1 MSKSN
6 CPACG
11 EIGVIKF
18 TQNIDESLINLSSF
32 SSRKN
37 PELMHHELLECISCK
52 TLFTDNP
59 YSYESLI
66 AKYRQASYD
75 SNLEANY
82 AAETYAKLSFENIKK
97 KINNILDIGT
107 GNGSYL
113 IEISKFWDAK
123 NLIGLEPSFNAA
135 KELRSN
141 KVKILNKSLEE
152 FKTEIQFDLIACFQ
166 TIEHVID
173 PNKWLKRF
181 SDLLSDEGLVVL
193 TCHNNRSL
201 VNKILG
207 KKSPIFDIEHLQV
220 FTKSGIKSLFERNN
234 FEILEIY
241 SYKNNYP
248 LSYWVRI
255 SPIPNFIKNFILKSF
270 WGNIMVGINVGNIF
284 VLARKLKP
292 II

>member
-1 MSKSN
+1 MTKSN

-11 EIGVIKF
+11 EFGVLKF
-18 TQNIDESLINLSSF
+18 TQNINESLINLSSF

-37 PELMHHELLECISCK
+37 PELMHHELLECKNCK

-66 AKYRQASYD
+66 SKYRQASYD
-75 SNLEANY
+75 SNLEANH
-82 AAETYAKLSFENIKK
+82 AAKTYAKLSFKNVKK

-113 IEISKFWDAK
+113 IEISKLWEAK

-135 KELRSN
+135 KELQSD

-152 FKTEIQFDLIACFQ
+152 FETEVEFDLITCFQ
-166 TIEHVID
+166 TIEHVIN
-173 PNKWLKRF
+173 PNNWLKKF
-181 SDLLSDEGLVVL
+181 SDLLTEEGLVAL
-193 TCHNNRSL
+193 TCHNNQSF

-220 FTKSGIKSLFERNN
+220 FTKSGIKSLFEQNN

-241 SYKNNYP
+241 SYRNDYP

-255 SPIPNFIKNFILKSF
+255 SPIPMFIKNLILKSF
-270 WGNIMVGINVGNIF
+270 LGKITVGINVGNVF

-292 II
+292 VI